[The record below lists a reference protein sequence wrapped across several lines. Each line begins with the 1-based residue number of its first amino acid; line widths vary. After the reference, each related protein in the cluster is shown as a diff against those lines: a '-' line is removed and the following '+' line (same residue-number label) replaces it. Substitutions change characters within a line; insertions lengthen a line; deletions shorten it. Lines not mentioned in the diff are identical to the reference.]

1 MDRIRQMIKF
11 GFSPLLL
18 LLLALP
24 LVCPD
29 AVRAQNASLK
39 PEKPIRIVAYGDS
52 LTAGYRLPQDQAFP
66 VKLEKALRNRGHN
79 VIVMNSGVSGDT
91 AAAGLER
98 LEWSLP
104 KNLDAVILE
113 LGANDALR
121 GLSPAVTKHALEE
134 IIKILRSRNAEIL
147 IAGMQSPRGYGPE
160 YAEAFASIFPTLAE
174 KYDLIHYPFFL
185 KGVALK
191 PELNLSDGM
200 HPNEKGV
207 DVLVENILPSVEN
220 LIRRVREKKLK
231 EATGPG

>member
-1 MDRIRQMIKF
+1 MLKF

-18 LLLALP
+18 LLLVLP
-24 LVCPD
+24 LIWPD
-29 AVRAQNASLK
+29 AASAQNVSLK
-39 PEKPIRIVAYGDS
+39 PDKPIRIVAYGDS

-66 VKLEKALRNRGHN
+66 VRLEKALRKRGYN

-98 LEWSLP
+98 LQWSLP
-104 KNLDAVILE
+104 QKLDAVILE

-134 IIKILRSRNAEIL
+134 IIKQLKNRNAEVL

-160 YAEAFASIFPTLAE
+160 YAKAFASIFPTLAE
-174 KYDLIHYPFFL
+174 KYGLIHYPFFL
-185 KGVALK
+185 KGVALR

-200 HPNEKGV
+200 HPNKKGV
-207 DVLVENILPSVEN
+207 EVLVENILPSVEN
-220 LIRRVREKKLK
+220 LIRRVQDKKLK
-231 EATGPG
+231 EASGPG